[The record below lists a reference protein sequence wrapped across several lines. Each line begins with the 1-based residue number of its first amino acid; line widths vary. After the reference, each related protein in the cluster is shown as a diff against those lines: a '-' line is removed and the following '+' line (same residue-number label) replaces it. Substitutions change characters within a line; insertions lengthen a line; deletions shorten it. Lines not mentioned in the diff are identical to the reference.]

1 MILDERKRKG
11 FSTKNPTKEEAAVV
25 SDERGVVCPVN
36 YRNRLRLMVWFTFCN
51 LLSTSPKRRTR
62 GFLPEDT
69 SPFSAL
75 AKPKAKP
82 KRHCFL
88 RSRTLRS
95 ARDLLVLIPA
105 QTQAVF
111 GLAETQGVFS
121 RPKHKAFSRS
131 QVVFARLLRAAG
143 F

>member
-11 FSTKNPTKEEAAVV
+11 FSAKTQRKKKLQSFVTNEGLFA
-25 SDERGVVCPVN
+25 PVN

-95 ARDLLVLIPA
+95 ARGLLVLIPA

-111 GLAETQGVFS
+111 GQAETQGVFS